1 MRPFE
6 YFHMQPPIR
15 HLIFD
20 LGGLFIDVY
29 MDRFASSLQQL
40 VGKEVMPT
48 LEKLQNEKF
57 FDAYE
62 TGHIH
67 TAQFLD
73 TLSSAFGC
81 HFGFEQYVNC
91 WNAILGRVQLEQ
103 LELIQPLRNHCD
115 VVLLS
120 NTNSLHVEALE
131 ADFEAR
137 HPGAK
142 LHDYFD
148 RIYYSQEIGLRKPD
162 EEVFGFVA
170 HDSGFDPTATLF
182 IDDSPAHL
190 AGAQKLGIQTQ
201 LHPQNQPLL
210 PTLQLAGLF

>member
-1 MRPFE
+1 
-6 YFHMQPPIR
+6 MQPPIR

-29 MDRFASSLQQL
+29 MDRFASSLQQTMGRDVL
-40 VGKEVMPT
+40 PT
-48 LEKLQNEKF
+48 LEYLQQAGVFNAYEIGAIDTSDF
-57 FDAYE
+57 LAQLAESFDADL
-62 TGHIH
+62 H
-67 TAQFLD
+67 AQK
-73 TLSSAFGC
+73 
-81 HFGFEQYVNC
+81 YVDC
-91 WNAILGRVQLEQ
+91 WNAILGRVDLNA
-103 LELIQPLRNHCD
+103 LELIQPLRANYN

-120 NTNSLHVEALE
+120 NTNALHVDALE
-131 ADFEAR
+131 ADFEQR
-137 HPGAK
+137 HPGKK
-142 LHDYFD
+142 LQHYFD
-148 RIYYSQEIGLRKPD
+148 RVYYSQAIGMRKPD

-170 HDSGFDPTATLF
+170 HDSGFDPSATLF

>member
-1 MRPFE
+1 
-6 YFHMQPPIR
+6 MQPPIH

-29 MDRFASSLQQL
+29 MDRFAYSLQQL
-40 VGKEVMPT
+40 VGKEVAPT

-73 TLSSAFGC
+73 TLATTFGR
-81 HFGFEQYVNC
+81 HFSHEQYAAC
-91 WNAILGRVQLEQ
+91 WNAILGRVQLDQ
-103 LELIQPLRNHCD
+103 LALIQPLRKHCD

-131 ADFEAR
+131 AEFEQS
-137 HPGAK
+137 HPGEK
-142 LHDYFD
+142 LSKFFD
-148 RIYYSQEIGLRKPD
+148 RIYYSQQIGLRKP
-162 EEVFGFVA
+162 EPPVFAYVVEQGSFNPA
-170 HDSGFDPTATLF
+170 HTLF
-182 IDDSPAHL
+182 IDDSAGHL
-190 AGAQKLGIQTQ
+190 LGAQAKGLQTL
-201 LHPQNQPLL
+201 LHPQNAPLL
-210 PTLQLAGLF
+210 PSLQKAGLL